1 MAAATSQ
8 SCAEAVGDA
17 AVRQCSLAAF
27 GDRQAEWARERY
39 FGVMCKRYYHCFHSC
54 MTTRK
59 QRLTVTVDPDLVEAG
74 TRAVAEG
81 KAESL
86 SGWVSSALAEK
97 VRRDQQ
103 LAHLR
108 AAIGDY
114 EAEFGEITADE
125 IAAQQR
131 ADREDAIVVRG
142 RRPAGGGRTRK
153 ARSA

>member
-1 MAAATSQ
+1 
-8 SCAEAVGDA
+8 
-17 AVRQCSLAAF
+17 
-27 GDRQAEWARERY
+27 
-39 FGVMCKRYYHCFHSC
+39 

-74 TRAVAEG
+74 SRAVAEG
-81 KAESL
+81 EAESL
-86 SGWVSSALAEK
+86 SGWVSTALAEK
-97 VRRDQQ
+97 VRRDQR

-114 EAEFGEITADE
+114 EAEFGEFTADE
-125 IAAQQR
+125 IASQER

-142 RRPAGGGRTRK
+142 RRAAGGTRTRK

>member
-1 MAAATSQ
+1 
-8 SCAEAVGDA
+8 
-17 AVRQCSLAAF
+17 
-27 GDRQAEWARERY
+27 
-39 FGVMCKRYYHCFHSC
+39 

-81 KAESL
+81 EAESL

-97 VRRDQQ
+97 VQRDQR

-114 EAEFGEITADE
+114 EAGIGYPLSLV
-125 IAAQQR
+125 Q
-131 ADREDAIVVRG
+131 VVEPSPLPTNG
-142 RRPAGGGRTRK
+142 A
-153 ARSA
+153 